1 MPVSPSRPRASSRW
15 WRFRCWL
22 VRMVMQPFWTSRLA
36 PLRKSWYAS
45 LSQLPCTSVSY
56 FLALIFWI
64 QKTVWQVGYEF
75 CIILPLFLTTSWCT
89 MFRFHLGLDVGN
101 GDGLQSV
108 SRLDAPTSGALVVP
122 LSQAAAE
129 ELKGRFATRSVAG
142 HQKNLA
148 LRDPQLIH
156 NDQLNISCTWQGN

>member
-1 MPVSPSRPRASSRW
+1 MWP
-15 WRFRCWL
+15 
-22 VRMVMQPFWTSRLA
+22 
-36 PLRKSWYAS
+36 
-45 LSQLPCTSVSY
+45 
-56 FLALIFWI
+56 
-64 QKTVWQVGYEF
+64 VGYEF
-75 CIILPLFLTTSWCT
+75 CIILPLFLTASWCT
-89 MFRFHLGLDVGN
+89 MFRFHLGPDVGN

-148 LRDPQLIH
+148 LRDPQRSTEYILY
-156 NDQLNISCTWQGN
+156 LT